1 MILYHGSNITVEKPV
16 IIKSDRTLD
25 FGMGFYTT
33 TNILQAENF
42 CRKVADRQKCGKP
55 TVNVYEFDESGFAQ
69 CTLLKFENPD
79 GKWLD
84 FVLANRRGEYSGK
97 EYELVF
103 GAVAY
108 DNVYQTLNLFTSGI
122 INRQQTLDALK
133 IKKLYNQLVFKSDHA
148 LSFLHF
154 TEAKTI

>member
-69 CTLLKFENPD
+69 SKIATTLKDAGTYESEGNPLWNFSAEEDGIWEWKYSTWFPTLKKNSPNTLWTDSIESMVQ
-79 GKWLD
+79 
-84 FVLANRRGEYSGK
+84 VLP
-97 EYELVF
+97 
-103 GAVAY
+103 
-108 DNVYQTLNLFTSGI
+108 
-122 INRQQTLDALK
+122 
-133 IKKLYNQLVFKSDHA
+133 
-148 LSFLHF
+148 
-154 TEAKTI
+154 